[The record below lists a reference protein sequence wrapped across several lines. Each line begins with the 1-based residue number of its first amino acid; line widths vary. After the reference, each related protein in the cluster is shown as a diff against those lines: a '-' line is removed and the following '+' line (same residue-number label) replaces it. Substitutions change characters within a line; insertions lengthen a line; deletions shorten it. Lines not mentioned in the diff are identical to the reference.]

1 MRLPW
6 IASLLIGPLLLVSS
20 ALADGPEPSLADVS
34 YLGEASP
41 DAYAA
46 ERCRLDVF
54 RPEGVDRYPSV
65 VFFHGGGLRNGSRR
79 TGDLLAERFLPEG
92 VGVVVADYRLSPRVG
107 CPGYIEDAAA
117 AVSWTLDH
125 IGELGGDPDRVFV
138 SGHSAGGYLAAMVG
152 LDPQYLGRLDHDP
165 AELAGLLPI
174 SGQMITHSTIR
185 DERGIPEDRPVI
197 DAFAPA
203 FHVRPDAPPILCLAG
218 SDDLPARAEEN
229 LYFVAA
235 LQAAGHEP
243 SRFVIVPGRDHG
255 TIYSRIAEEDDPAA
269 RAMLTV
275 IRGSNP

>member
-6 IASLLIGPLLLVSS
+6 IAALLIGPILPAAP
-20 ALADGPEPSLADVS
+20 ALGDTPEPSVADVS
-34 YLGEASP
+34 YYGEAAP

-54 RPEGVDRYPSV
+54 RPEGVDGYPSV
-65 VFFHGGGLRNGSRR
+65 VFFHGGGLRDGSRR
-79 TGDLLAERFLPEG
+79 AGDLLAARFLPEG
-92 VGVVVADYRLSPRVG
+92 IGVVVADYRLSPRAE
-107 CPGYIEDAAA
+107 CPAYVEDAAA
-117 AVSWTLDH
+117 AVAWTLDH
-125 IGELGGDPDRVFV
+125 IRDLGGDPDRVFV

-152 LDPQYLGRLDHDP
+152 LDPQYLVRLDHDP

-174 SGQMITHSTIR
+174 SGQMITHSTVR
-185 DERGIPEDRPVI
+185 AEGGIPEDRPII

-235 LQAAGHEP
+235 LEAAGHSP
-243 SRFVIVPGRDHG
+243 SRCLIVDGRDHG
-255 TIYSRIAEEDDPAA
+255 SIYSRMADADDPAA
-269 RAMLTV
+269 EAMLAV
-275 IRGSNP
+275 IRGPNR